1 MRVTIHSDS
10 YRQHTH
16 CVQGVCVCSIH
27 LLNQQLHTEHSCWV
41 RHQHTQ
47 NTHRTHT
54 EHTLWAVLPS
64 GTARTLRNRSTAGLV
79 LVSHQYFCA
88 LLWSYRSVCDF
99 SSSEKQ
105 LQLKADKNVHE
116 TSQRERN
123 ETVFYRN
130 VAARKV
136 NAPHIKNRQQINKHA
151 NISMLT
157 YQH

>member
-1 MRVTIHSDS
+1 MLFSGVTG
-10 YRQHTH
+10 QFVT
-16 CVQGVCVCSIH
+16 
-27 LLNQQLHTEHSCWV
+27 
-41 RHQHTQ
+41 
-47 NTHRTHT
+47 
-54 EHTLWAVLPS
+54 
-64 GTARTLRNRSTAGLV
+64 
-79 LVSHQYFCA
+79 
-88 LLWSYRSVCDF
+88 SVCLKNVV
-99 SSSEKQ
+99 SSEKQ

-123 ETVFYRN
+123 ETLFYRN